1 MFILPLDAFIE
12 ITTGHMSF
20 IILGTALILPLGVC
34 DKTAT
39 GCLGYISRAYINI
52 ATGHSM
58 YLDYNHIQIAAG
70 RINVF

>member
-34 DKTAT
+34 DKIAT